1 MQFSFFYFLL
11 SFFLYFGPVGGGV
24 GGGGGDVLTA
34 GRQTRCIMGNLQI
47 GNNLS
52 CKEKRA
58 KSV

>member
-11 SFFLYFGPVGGGV
+11 SFFLYFGPVGEAGGGGV
-24 GGGGGDVLTA
+24 GGLTA
-34 GRQTRCIMGNLQI
+34 GRQTRCIMGDLQI
-47 GNNLS
+47 GNNAS